1 MRTITNSA
9 VPLVAVPLQLYR
21 GIIILQLIVLVL
33 QLATLMFWLPLKALF
48 NVVYNQQKP
57 ALCYLSITK
66 WQTDKVTQKRPGSE
80 ATVLHHAA
88 HKDVERFTSPCRRVA
103 ARPEHPLH
111 RPLLLTL
118 TYHFHVGLFGPC
130 PGLPGA
136 WVSGFARVGVL
147 AHTNTFQELSWEL
160 LLR

>member
-57 ALCYLSITK
+57 ALP
-66 WQTDKVTQKRPGSE
+66 V
-80 ATVLHHAA
+80 HH
-88 HKDVERFTSPCRRVA
+88 
-103 ARPEHPLH
+103 
-111 RPLLLTL
+111 
-118 TYHFHVGLFGPC
+118 
-130 PGLPGA
+130 
-136 WVSGFARVGVL
+136 
-147 AHTNTFQELSWEL
+147 
-160 LLR
+160 